1 MPALDFEKAKTQLQE
16 FLSRLLKTARIDLRF
31 EIRPGAARSPA
42 GNANEEERT
51 PELTVDFSGPDTDI
65 LLAKG
70 GELLEALE
78 DLSGRFLR
86 LPSEER
92 GRISFDSRDFKMLRV
107 EELKLVAETAAEK
120 VVKSGAP
127 FALSPMNSRDRRV
140 VHLALKDNPAVR
152 TESEGGGPYR
162 KVVIFPAAMKPA
174 ERK

>member
-1 MPALDFEKAKTQLQE
+1 MPPLDFEKAKTQLQE

-31 EIRPGAARSPA
+31 EIRPGTPGSSA
-42 GNANEEERT
+42 GNADGEDHA
-51 PELTVDFSGPDTDI
+51 PELTVDFSGPDTDL

-78 DLSGRFLR
+78 DVSLRFLR
-86 LPSEER
+86 LPVEER

-107 EELKLVAETAAEK
+107 EELKLVAVTAAEK
-120 VVKSGAP
+120 VIKSGAP
-127 FALSPMNSRDRRV
+127 FALSHMNSRDRRV

-162 KVVIFPAAMKPA
+162 KVVIFPAAMKSA
-174 ERK
+174 EKK

>member
-1 MPALDFEKAKTQLQE
+1 MPALDFEKSKTQLQE
-16 FLSRLLKTARIDLRF
+16 FLTRLLKAARIDLRF
-31 EIRPGAARSPA
+31 EIRPGAGGSSA
-42 GNANEEERT
+42 GHESGEEHA
-51 PELTVDFSGPDTDI
+51 PELTVDFSGADTDI

-107 EELKLVAETAAEK
+107 EELKLFAQTAAEK

-140 VHLALKDNPAVR
+140 VHLALKDTPAVR

-162 KVVIFPAAMKPA
+162 KVVVFPAEK
-174 ERK
+174 K

>member
-1 MPALDFEKAKTQLQE
+1 MPALDFEKSKAQLQE

-31 EIRPGAARSPA
+31 EIRPGTG
-42 GNANEEERT
+42 GNASGEEHA

-78 DLSGRFLR
+78 DVSLRFLR

-107 EELKLVAETAAEK
+107 EELKLVAVTAAEK

-127 FALSPMNSRDRRV
+127 FALSHMNSRDRRI

-162 KVVIFPAAMKPA
+162 KVVIFPAEK
-174 ERK
+174 K

>member
-1 MPALDFEKAKTQLQE
+1 MPVLDFENAKTQLQE

-31 EIRPGAARSPA
+31 EIRPGSAGSSA
-42 GNANEEERT
+42 GNASGEERAA
-51 PELTVDFSGPDTDI
+51 ELTVDFSGPDTDI

-78 DLSGRFLR
+78 DISGRFLR
-86 LPSEER
+86 IPSEER

-107 EELKLVAETAAEK
+107 EELKLVAETAAEN

-127 FALSPMNSRDRRV
+127 FALNPMNSRDRRV
-140 VHLALKDNPAVR
+140 VHLALKGNMAVR

-162 KVVIFPAAMKPA
+162 KVVIFPAGKS
-174 ERK
+174 

>member
-1 MPALDFEKAKTQLQE
+1 MPELDFEKTKTQLQD
-16 FLSRLLKTARIDLRF
+16 FLTRLLKTARIDLRF
-31 EIRPGAARSPA
+31 EIRPGAAGSA
-42 GNANEEERT
+42 GSVE

-86 LPSEER
+86 LPTEER

-107 EELKLVAETAAEK
+107 EELKLMAQTAAEK

-127 FALSPMNSRDRRV
+127 FAMAPMNSRDRRV
-140 VHLALKDNPAVR
+140 IHLALQGNAAVR

-162 KVVIFPAAMKPA
+162 KVVIFPAGMKTA
-174 ERK
+174 EKN

>member
-1 MPALDFEKAKTQLQE
+1 MPVLDFEKSKTQLQE

-31 EIRPGAARSPA
+31 EIRPGAA
-42 GNANEEERT
+42 GNASGEERAA
-51 PELTVDFSGPDTDI
+51 ELTVDFSGPDTDI

-78 DLSGRFLR
+78 DIAGRFLR

-140 VHLALKDNPAVR
+140 VHLALKGNTAVR

-162 KVVIFPAAMKPA
+162 KVVIFPSAMKPA
-174 ERK
+174 EKK